1 MTAQN
6 DLDSGRKYPYD
17 QPDDDE
23 SATPAADWAHAAA
36 RGILSNLK
44 GRGGIGNELEQ
55 LDEELRKEI
64 VDEAAEIIRLAHTQR
79 DAAFPSEDRH

>member
-6 DLDSGRKYPYD
+6 DLDSGRKYPFD

-23 SATPAADWAHAAA
+23 SAIPATDWAHAAA

-64 VDEAAEIIRLAHTQR
+64 VDEAAEIIRLAKAQGYT
-79 DAAFPSEDRH
+79 ATPSER

>member
-1 MTAQN
+1 MTAQS

-17 QPDDDE
+17 QPDADE
-23 SATPAADWAHAAA
+23 SVTPAADWAHAAA

-55 LDEELRKEI
+55 LDEELRKEV
-64 VDEAAEIIRLAHTQR
+64 VDEAAEIIRLAHAQR
-79 DAAFPSEDRH
+79 DTTLPRE